1 MIYVI
6 EFIIAMVAT
15 LSFAVIFSAPRKELL
30 FCGFTGAIGWIIYY
44 ILFSLDY
51 GVIFSSAVATF
62 FLSIIA
68 RSLAVVR
75 RNPATVYL
83 LTGIFPLVPGAGIFY
98 TVYYLLLGDNQ
109 MFSTKGIET
118 FEIAA
123 AIVFTYFTPKTRSN
137 FSVTNTVATE
147 TNAKNAA
154 ISKVLPPAN
163 QYNN

>member
-1 MIYVI
+1 MIYLI
-6 EFIIAMVAT
+6 EFIVAMVAT
-15 LSFAVIFSAPRKELL
+15 LSFAVIFSAPRKELI

-51 GVIFSSAVATF
+51 GAIFSSAVATF

-68 RSLAVVR
+68 RIFAVVR

-83 LTGIFPLVPGAGIFY
+83 LTGIFPLVPGAGTFY

-118 FEIAA
+118 FEIAV
-123 AIVFTYFTPKTRSN
+123 AIVFGIIFG
-137 FSVTNTVATE
+137 F
-147 TNAKNAA
+147 A
-154 ISKVLPPAN
+154 IPQSLFRKLSIF
-163 QYNN
+163 QKKMDRG